1 MNDISIS
8 IIIPVYNGEKFLEKC
23 IDKLGK
29 DMRGTHCELIIIDDG
44 STDRTRDLL
53 QQYTNVARIISK
65 SNGGVSSARN
75 LGIEVAHG
83 KYITFIDIDDE
94 IPENILKDYECIISE
109 YENVECVQGCFEKVN
124 EESRCYYID
133 APNIQKLCLAYPG
146 MISKV
151 NSELSLN
158 ASRGVHGCYGKLF
171 NKTILNKYKIRFPE
185 DLGLGEDLWFYYQYL
200 SHIDKVLIFEKQ
212 TYIIIDNQESATRS
226 CNARMPEYAVLFS
239 TKLLAIIGK
248 SSPNYYEACYQV
260 SMHYALAIN
269 SYYFHIQHKKQLNNK
284 ELKTFISQ
292 PCFHEAFCELFKR
305 ENKMRRKL
313 RYFLISR
320 KLSRT
325 YLIMHKITKK
335 Y

>member
-1 MNDISIS
+1 MNNISIS
-8 IIIPVYNGEKFLEKC
+8 IIIPVYNGEKFLKKC
-23 IDKLGK
+23 IDKLK
-29 DMRGTHCELIIIDDG
+29 KNMRGTSCELIIINDG
-44 STDRTRDLL
+44 STDRTKELL
-53 QQYTNVARIISK
+53 QQYTNVARVISK
-65 SNGGVSSARN
+65 PNGGVSSARN

-94 IPENILKDYECIISE
+94 IPEDILKDYECIISE
-109 YENVECVQGCFEKVN
+109 YENIECVQGCFEKVT
-124 EESRCYYID
+124 EEGRCHYID
-133 APNIQKLCLAYPG
+133 ALNIQQLCLAYPG
-146 MISKV
+146 LSSKV
-151 NSELSLN
+151 NLELPLSVIN
-158 ASRGVHGCYGKLF
+158 GVHGCYGKLF

-200 SHIDKVLIFEKQ
+200 SRIDKVLIFEKQ

-239 TKLLAIIGK
+239 TKLLSIIDK

-260 SMHYALAIN
+260 SMHFSIAIK

-284 ELKTFISQ
+284 EMKAFMSQ
-292 PCFHEAFCELFKR
+292 PCFQEAFHELFKR

-320 KLSRT
+320 KLSRI
-325 YLIMHKITKK
+325 YIIMHKVTKK